1 MDVLLGLLI
10 LIAIFATPS
19 IIAYAIKAHAAQ
31 KDAELQLK
39 HPELWQRKELV
50 KLEKERLEMQKKLA
64 EDRAKQEADDRNAS
78 ILIGIGRGL
87 GWW

>member
-1 MDVLLGLLI
+1 
-10 LIAIFATPS
+10 
-19 IIAYAIKAHAAQ
+19 
-31 KDAELQLK
+31 
-39 HPELWQRKELV
+39 
-50 KLEKERLEMQKKLA
+50 MQKKLA